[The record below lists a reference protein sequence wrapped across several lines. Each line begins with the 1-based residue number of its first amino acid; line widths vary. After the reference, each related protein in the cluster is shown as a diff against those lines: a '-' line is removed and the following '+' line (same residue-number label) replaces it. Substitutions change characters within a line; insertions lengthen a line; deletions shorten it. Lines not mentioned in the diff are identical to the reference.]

1 MPDLSSKMADS
12 DLIPEGKIRFEDCQ
26 PKWHNSKLNL
36 IFTIYTWTCS
46 YLRERDYNGS
56 TALLTR
62 LLIFQRSNMADAHED
77 EETVIEEEY
86 KVFSM
91 QIKGDQSQERNYLG
105 VEKEHSLP
113 LRLGDHPR
121 SGVAKVK

>member
-12 DLIPEGKIRFEDCQ
+12 DLMIPEGKIRFEDCQ

-36 IFTIYTWTCS
+36 LYTTYTRNCQ
-46 YLRERDYNGS
+46 YLRERDYNSS
-56 TALLTR
+56 TALLTS

-86 KVFSM
+86 KVCSM
-91 QIKGDQSQERNYLG
+91 QMR
-105 VEKEHSLP
+105 
-113 LRLGDHPR
+113 
-121 SGVAKVK
+121 

>member
-36 IFTIYTWTCS
+36 LYTTYTWNRL
-46 YLRERDYNGS
+46 YLRERDYNSS
-56 TALLTR
+56 TALLTSF
-62 LLIFQRSNMADAHED
+62 LIFQRSNMADAHED

-86 KVFSM
+86 KVCSM
-91 QIKGDQSQERNYLG
+91 QMMSGQRQKRNSSG
-105 VEKEHSLP
+105 VEEEHSLP

-121 SGVAKVK
+121 SGVAKVQ

>member
-1 MPDLSSKMADS
+1 
-12 DLIPEGKIRFEDCQ
+12 
-26 PKWHNSKLNL
+26 
-36 IFTIYTWTCS
+36 
-46 YLRERDYNGS
+46 
-56 TALLTR
+56 
-62 LLIFQRSNMADAHED
+62 MADAHED

-105 VEKEHSLP
+105 VEKEHSLS